1 MLSNLYIHKITV
13 LRYANSGQDSLG
25 TFTASSTPVNGGSY
39 IPCRIESN
47 AEITEYN
54 KGGERKVNKTIIYIP
69 PSYELHQADE
79 ITNYDTNEYLGLV
92 DGINPAVKAFSTDL
106 DHYEIILENK

>member
-1 MLSNLYIHKITV
+1 MLSSLYIHKITV
-13 LRYANSGQDSLG
+13 VRYSNSGQDSLG
-25 TFTASSTPVNGGSY
+25 TFTASSVPVNGGSY

-54 KGGERKVNKTIIYIP
+54 PSGQRKVNKTIIYIP
-69 PSYELHQADE
+69 PEYTLLPQDEL
-79 ITNYDTNEYLGLV
+79 TNYDTNEYIGII
-92 DGINPAVKAFSTDL
+92 DGINPALKANTTDI

>member
-13 LRYANSGQDSLG
+13 LRYYNTGQDTLG
-25 TFTASSTPVNGGSY
+25 TFTSSSSAINTGNY

-54 KGGERKVNKTIIYIP
+54 PGGQRKVNKTIIYIP
-69 PSYELHQADE
+69 PEYTLLPQDE
-79 ITNYDTNEYLGLV
+79 VTNYDTNEYLGII
-92 DGINPAVKAFSTDL
+92 DGINPALKANTTDL
-106 DHYEIILENK
+106 DHNEIILENK

>member
-1 MLSNLYIHKITV
+1 MLSSLYIHKIIA
-13 LRYANSGQDSLG
+13 LRYYNTSQDSLG
-25 TFTASSTPVNGGSY
+25 TFTSASSSINGGSY

-47 AEITEYN
+47 AEIIEYN

-69 PSYELHQADE
+69 PEYELLQADE

-92 DGINPAVKAFSTDL
+92 DGVNPAVKAFSTDL
-106 DHYEIILENK
+106 DHYEITLENK